1 MDWDV
6 VYWYWLWQIHLRESA
21 NNMYS
26 LKLLSGRH
34 FCICIPKQSGTDTN
48 ASCNQKL
55 QIYFSLQ
62 VPSSKQRSHPIR
74 EGRSASCFFNPQNPT
89 LSEAAAVWTVQNTGF
104 GKDIPCATSAEVLH
118 LNLQLSLLSSA
129 PYIIIQ
135 CLVIQLLQLCLVIPE
150 LDSIQHLRQQQNQGV
165 FVPMATEKTAGEW

>member
-1 MDWDV
+1 M
-6 VYWYWLWQIHLRESA
+6 SA
-21 NNMYS
+21 
-26 LKLLSGRH
+26 
-34 FCICIPKQSGTDTN
+34 T
-48 ASCNQKL
+48 
-55 QIYFSLQ
+55 
-62 VPSSKQRSHPIR
+62 
-74 EGRSASCFFNPQNPT
+74 
-89 LSEAAAVWTVQNTGF
+89 
-104 GKDIPCATSAEVLH
+104 VLH